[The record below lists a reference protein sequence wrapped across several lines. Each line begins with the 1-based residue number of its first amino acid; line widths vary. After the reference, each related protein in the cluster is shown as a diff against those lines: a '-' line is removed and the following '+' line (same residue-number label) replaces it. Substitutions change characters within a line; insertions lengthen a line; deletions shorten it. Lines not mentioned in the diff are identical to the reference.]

1 MHETIDDTEMGGPST
16 PPRQSLTDDIIPPE
30 EEEDTN
36 SNNEEDNLELLYD
49 PDLNY
54 FYDPK
59 TGKCYE
65 LAH

>member
-16 PPRQSLTDDIIPPE
+16 PPRQSLTDDIIPP